1 MHPEESTARRSL
13 ALLEE
18 PVVHETE
25 RELRERLCLSDNME
39 RGEMARILKRGL
51 QSLERHVDFIRRH
64 RQDDDLQ
71 ARLSA
76 CRQAHVLRIAQELGD
91 VNEGVLTLMTVHVA
105 DMTDLE
111 PEPGEAERS
120 LTHLPEY
127 MNVVG
132 LTPDWSYAPGS

>member
-1 MHPEESTARRSL
+1 MHQDESDARRSL
-13 ALLEE
+13 AILDN
-18 PVVHETE
+18 PVVWEAE
-25 RELRERLCLSDNME
+25 QELRERLGLSEDLE
-39 RGEMARILKRGL
+39 RGEMARLLKRSF
-51 QSLERHVDFIRRH
+51 QQLEQHVEFIRRH

-111 PEPGEAERS
+111 PEPGEAKRS

-127 MNVVG
+127 MDVVG
-132 LTPDWSYAPGS
+132 LTPDWSYASGS